1 MDVTDEKPND
11 SAISR
16 LKPLRFLWP
25 YAKPYRR
32 QMLYALIFLIL
43 AATATLALP
52 TAVRHMIDN
61 GFSSSNM
68 GDLDRYFIG
77 LFLVAVSLGVFSA
90 LRFFWVSWLGERV
103 VADVRME
110 LYGHI
115 TGLSP
120 AFFEHTRTGEVL
132 SRLNTDTT
140 LIDTVVGSS
149 FSIALRSMA
158 ILLGSVV
165 MLFITAP
172 AMAAALGLVIPVV
185 LAPIAFFGRRIRTMS
200 KQSQDSIADFSALAT
215 ESLNAIHTVQSF
227 AAENHERRRFNAA
240 VFEAFGKA
248 RKRIGFRSLM
258 SALVIISLFGGIALM
273 LRSGSASVASG
284 EMTAGTL
291 GQFVLYALFA
301 ASSTGGLSEVW
312 GQIQRAA
319 GAVER
324 IAELLGTESSI
335 QDPADPVNLG
345 DTHARSF
352 SFDNV
357 TFAYPSRLDR
367 PALIDFSLKVNA
379 GETVALVGPSGAGKT
394 TVMDLLLRFYDP
406 QTGTVSVN
414 GQSIQT
420 ATLNDLRGRFGV
432 VAQHAQIFSC
442 SAADNIAYG
451 MDEALEADI
460 EKAAHTALAHDFIS
474 LLKDGYDTYLGER
487 GVRLSGGQ
495 QQRVAIA
502 RAIVRDPSILLL
514 DEATSSLDAKSEALV
529 QHALDNVMENRT
541 TLVIAHRLATVL
553 KADRIVVMDGG
564 RIVAEGSHEELIAQ
578 DGIYQ
583 EFAALQLTS

>member
-1 MDVTDEKPND
+1 MDSSTDTPKS
-11 SAISR
+11 SAIKR
-16 LKPLRFLWP
+16 LRPLKFLWP
-25 YAKPYRR
+25 YASPYRR
-32 QMLYALIFLIL
+32 QVVYALIFLVL
-43 AATATLALP
+43 AAISMLALP
-52 TAVRHMIDN
+52 AAVRYMIDN
-61 GFSSSNM
+61 GFSSDNM
-68 GDLDRYFIG
+68 GDLDRYFVG
-77 LFLVAVSLGVFSA
+77 LFLVAFCLGVFSA

-103 VADVRME
+103 VADVRMD
-110 LYGHI
+110 LYRHI

-120 AFFEHTRTGEVL
+120 SFFEHTRTGEVL

-149 FSIALRSMA
+149 FSIALRSTA
-158 ILLGSVV
+158 ILIGSVI

-172 AMAAALGLVIPVV
+172 KMAAAMALVIPVV
-185 LAPIAFFGRRIRTMS
+185 LAPIVFFGRRIRTMS

-227 AAENHERRRFNAA
+227 AAENYERGRFNKA
-240 VFEAFGKA
+240 VKEAFAKA
-248 RKRIGFRSLM
+248 RKRILFRSLM
-258 SALVIISLFGGIALM
+258 SALVVISLFGGIALM
-273 LRSGSASVASG
+273 LKSGAASVASG
-284 EMTAGTL
+284 NTSAGTL

-319 GAVER
+319 GAIER
-324 IAELLGTESSI
+324 IAELLGTESDI
-335 QDPADPVNLG
+335 QSPANPVFLG
-345 DTHARSF
+345 EKQAGSF
-352 SFDNV
+352 SFDQV

-367 PALIDFSLKVNA
+367 PTLIDFSLQVNA

-406 QTGTVSVN
+406 QSGSVQVN
-414 GQSIQT
+414 GSPIRE
-420 ATLNDLRGRFGV
+420 ASLEDLRGRFGV
-432 VAQHAQIFSC
+432 VAQSAQIFSC

-451 MDEALEADI
+451 HEGISQPDI
-460 EKAAHTALAHDFIS
+460 EAAARTALAHDFIVT
-474 LLKDGYDTYLGER
+474 LKEGYDTYLGER

-553 KADRIVVMDGG
+553 KADRIIVMDGG
-564 RIVAEGSHEELIAQ
+564 RIVAEGSHEELLKQ
-578 DGIYQ
+578 DGIYR
-583 EFAALQLTS
+583 EFAALQLSE

>member
-319 GAVER
+319 GAVQR

-335 QDPADPVNLG
+335 QDPADPVSLG
-345 DTHARSF
+345 DTHAGSF
-352 SFDNV
+352 SFDKV

-367 PALIDFSLKVNA
+367 PALVDFSLKVDA

-406 QTGTVSVN
+406 QTGTISVN
-414 GQSIQT
+414 GQPIQT

-529 QHALDNVMENRT
+529 QHALDNVMKNRT